1 MSVIS
6 TTCFECTLY
15 TWHTSL
21 PAGASLRRQ
30 PSLRTDRILGIIFK
44 MLLDPAIQ
52 PEVYRTRDSTKHAT
66 TWGALHWIEDICGRR
81 AYSCSPRHAAF
92 CMHAANHRDIAQN
105 AARGNSSILMARGS
119 AN

>member
-1 MSVIS
+1 MLVIS
-6 TTCFECTLY
+6 TTCFESMLY

-52 PEVYRTRDSTKHAT
+52 PEVIPNPRFDETRHYA
-66 TWGALHWIEDICGRR
+66 GALHRIEDICGRR

-105 AARGNSSILMARGS
+105 AARG
-119 AN
+119 